1 MLLVIVVGKSV
12 AAFAIVLA
20 FGRPLATALT
30 VAASLAQIGEFSF
43 ILAGLGIAL
52 GLLPPEGRDLILA
65 GALLSITLNP
75 LVFVGVDRLGSWLQ
89 SRSGPEP
96 AVASPTAD
104 APGQSA
110 YAGPDGQVVLV
121 GFGRVGSVVGRGL
134 KAQGLPVVVVEQDR
148 RRVDELRA
156 AGYAA
161 VYGDAARPGIL
172 ELARVGSAQ
181 LIVLAMP
188 EGFQTQA
195 VLERVRELSP
205 GIDVAVRAHSESEVA
220 ALARENVGIAIMGE
234 RELAF
239 GLLTYALRSLGT
251 GEEAAR
257 LVVQKARITGDGGVF
272 ERQSEAPARG
282 APELRHHRLPED
294 EAGDDG
300 S

>member
-1 MLLVIVVGKSV
+1 M
-12 AAFAIVLA
+12 
-20 FGRPLATALT
+20 
-30 VAASLAQIGEFSF
+30 
-43 ILAGLGIAL
+43 
-52 GLLPPEGRDLILA
+52 
-65 GALLSITLNP
+65 SITLNP

-282 APELRHHRLPED
+282 APELRHHRLPKTKPATTVPRRID
-294 EAGDDG
+294 ELSTACGSRCYWGHGDRPRSMHG
-300 S
+300 RWTGIWLGPAAKLHREEARP